1 MELRHLRYFVALA
14 DELHFGRAA
23 QRLHIVQPAL
33 SKQIAALER
42 ELGVQLFVRTKRSVA
57 ITDAGRVFAP
67 EARSIL
73 MRVERAIETTKLTA
87 QGDIGRLE
95 IGCIAPATWS
105 VLPGALRSFSQRY
118 PGVKLRLTELP
129 SASQLDALHSG
140 TIDVGFVRLP
150 LHDDMLR
157 FDIIHREPFIA
168 TVPETHP
175 LAAQKDISVRE
186 LAAEPFIAATRS
198 AEPGFYD
205 QCIAVFAEHGVVPR
219 VVEEGNAPSAILGM
233 IAMGLGVTVSPA
245 SILSMPRVGVVCRPL
260 RKSSVVL
267 ELGVVRHPEPGPP
280 ALDAFLQ
287 AVGEVSTAVELLT
300 LHDGASSWPV
310 ELNAAVR

>member
-1 MELRHLRYFVALA
+1 VELRHLRYFVALA

-23 QRLHIVQPAL
+23 HRLHIVQPAL

-42 ELGVQLFVRTKRSVA
+42 ELGVQLFVRTKRSVS
-57 ITDAGRVFAP
+57 ITDAGRVLAP

-73 MRVERAIETTKLTA
+73 KRVERAIETTKLTA

-105 VLPGALRSFSQRY
+105 VLPAALRSFSRQV

-129 SASQLDALHSG
+129 SASQLEALHAG

-150 LHDDMLR
+150 LYDETLQ
-157 FDIIHREPFIA
+157 FDVVYREPFIA
-168 TVPETHP
+168 TVPEIHP
-175 LAAQKDISVRE
+175 LAAQKDISVLE
-186 LAAEPFIAATRS
+186 LAEEPFIAATRS

-219 VVEEGNAPSAILGM
+219 IVEEGNAPSAMLGM

-245 SILSMPRVGVVCRPL
+245 SLLTMPRVGVVCRPL

-267 ELGVVRHPEPGPP
+267 ELGVARHPEVGSP
-280 ALDAFLQ
+280 ALEAFLL
-287 AVGEVSTAVELLT
+287 AVGEVAAAMERYPTS
-300 LHDGASSWPV
+300 
-310 ELNAAVR
+310 LNGVAPRKRRAADAT